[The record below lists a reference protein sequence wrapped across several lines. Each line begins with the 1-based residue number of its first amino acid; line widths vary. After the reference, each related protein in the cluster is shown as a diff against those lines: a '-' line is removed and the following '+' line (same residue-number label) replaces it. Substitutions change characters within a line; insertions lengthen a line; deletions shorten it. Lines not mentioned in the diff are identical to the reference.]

1 MVVVCTAGERTR
13 LESEYLANW
22 HGHQIKGYC
31 NNISTSQSLKTDRM
45 IFARERVGIPPKT
58 IIDFGCGDGSF
69 AVELASSG
77 FEVVAVDFPDVLAS
91 FKLQNAN
98 VRYIGMNLDE
108 AWVDRLIP
116 EQFDVAVCLEIL
128 EHLLRDY
135 DFLYNIRRI
144 LKPLGYIILSVP
156 LKDNMTIDDHHLRY
170 FPKFSLYKLL
180 QSAGYRNIEL
190 TEGDTSLLWVA
201 YV

>member
-1 MVVVCTAGERTR
+1 
-13 LESEYLANW
+13 
-22 HGHQIKGYC
+22 
-31 NNISTSQSLKTDRM
+31 M

-98 VRYIGMNLDE
+98 VRYMGMNLDE

-116 EQFDVAVCLEIL
+116 ERFDVALCLEIL

-144 LKPLGYIILSVP
+144 LKPSGYIILSVP
-156 LKDNMTIDDHHLRY
+156 LKDNMTIYDHHLRY
-170 FPKFSLYKLL
+170 FPKFSLCKLL

-190 TEGDTSLLWVA
+190 AEGDTSLLGVA

>member
-1 MVVVCTAGERTR
+1 MVVVCTVRERAR
-13 LESEYLANW
+13 LENEYLAW
-22 HGHQIKGYC
+22 HGHQIKGYS
-31 NNISTSQSLKTDRM
+31 NNTSTSESLKTDR
-45 IFARERVGIPPKT
+45 IVFAREKVGLPPKK

-77 FEVVAVDFPDVLAS
+77 FEVVAVDFSDVLAS

-98 VRYIGMNLDE
+98 VRFMGMNLDE
-108 AWVDRLIP
+108 AWVDRLVP
-116 EQFDVAVCLEIL
+116 ESFDIALCLEIL

-144 LKPLGYIILSVP
+144 LKPSGYIILSVP

-180 QSAGYRNIEL
+180 QSAGYRNIEF
-190 TEGDTSLLWVA
+190 TAGENSLLGVA